1 MLGVSYVGSVGKKH
15 EIGRLGYLD
24 LNQARFDVVRQ
35 AAQAQNT
42 LNPATQQLRPYPNF
56 NQVQRMLPRLGDSN
70 YHSLQMKAE
79 QRMTRGF
86 TVLLAYTWSKAI
98 DNGPETFGFTGGS
111 FPQDIYNL
119 SLERAVS
126 EADVAH
132 RFVGSWVWD
141 LPLGRGRAVGL
152 SGLLNFIAG
161 GWQLSGVST
170 LQSGRPFDITQTT
183 NTTRTFSLTQR
194 PNMIRNPKLSADGRT
209 LDRYFD
215 TAVFAP
221 ADPLSVGT
229 APRNPVR
236 GPGRVNFDVA
246 LIKEFPFAEKR
257 LVEFRCETFNFSN
270 TPAFNNPVGA
280 YNPGAPLA
288 SQNFGRITS
297 AGDGRVIQLALKL
310 RL

>member
-1 MLGVSYVGSVGKKH
+1 
-15 EIGRLGYLD
+15 
-24 LNQARFDVVRQ
+24 VRA

-56 NQVQRMLPRLGDSN
+56 NQVQLMLPRLGDSN
-70 YHSLQMKAE
+70 YHSMQLRGE
-79 QRMTRGF
+79 QRLSNGIT
-86 TVLLAYTWSKAI
+86 LLLSYTWAKAI

-111 FPQDIYNL
+111 WPQDIYNL

-132 RFVGSWVWD
+132 RFVASYVWD
-141 LPLGRGRAVGL
+141 LPCGRGRTVPL
-152 SGLLNFIAG
+152 SGVWNAIAG
-161 GWQLSGVST
+161 GWQLSGITT

-194 PNMIRNPKLSADGRT
+194 PNITGAPKLSSDERS
-209 LDRYFD
+209 LNRFFN
-215 TAVFAP
+215 TAAFAP
-221 ADPLSVGT
+221 ADPLAVGT

-236 GPGRVNFDVA
+236 GPGRVNFDAA
-246 LIKEFPFAEKR
+246 LIKQFEFAEQR
-257 LVEFRCETFNFSN
+257 LVEFRFETFNFTN
-270 TPAFNNPVGA
+270 TPPFNNPVGT
-280 YNPGAPLA
+280 YNPSLPLA

-297 AGDGRVIQLALKL
+297 AGDGRIIQVGLKL